1 VSGPALLA
9 ASSMLLAVFA
19 VRELAASQPAIAAAL
34 GRLGARFRRHGRWA
48 AKGATSLG
56 IQERL
61 SSAGLA
67 GRISPTTVLI
77 ARGAGAALGLLSG
90 LIAAPA
96 APGRLSWVVLAALP
110 GAGFLAPDALLE
122 RAVRMRRERFVAAL
136 PDALDLLAVSA
147 ATGRNTAAGFAEIA
161 ASGEGPLA
169 VELAIVVAEISAG
182 RPQERALASLRERV
196 SGSELAAL
204 VAAIE
209 RSRRYGSSLAT
220 QLRRQASAL
229 RIDQRR
235 AVQERAARAAPKIQL
250 VVALVLVPSVLLI
263 IAAGLIANAD
273 VLLGGF

>member
-1 VSGPALLA
+1 VSGPVLLA

-19 VRELAASQPAIAAAL
+19 VRELAASQPSIAAAL
-34 GRLGARFRRHGRWA
+34 GRLGARLRRRGHWA

-61 SSAGLA
+61 ASAGLA

-90 LIAAPA
+90 LIAAPV
-96 APGRLSWVVLAALP
+96 APGRLSWLVLAGLP
-110 GAGFLAPDALLE
+110 GAGFLVPDALLE

-161 ASGEGPLA
+161 ASSEGPLA

-182 RPQERALASLRERV
+182 RPQERALTSLRQRV

-209 RSRRYGSSLAT
+209 RSRRYGSSLAA

-229 RIDQRR
+229 RIDRRR

-273 VLLGGF
+273 VLVGGF